1 MTDARVVFLG
11 PSLASVEAA
20 RRLDARY
27 LPPIRRGDL
36 PGVVAEGVR
45 EIGIVDGEFGQ
56 SLAVSVMEIRAALS
70 AGARIFGAAS
80 MGALRA
86 VECRSLGMIGVGWIF
101 DRYAD
106 GSLTSD
112 DEVALVFNPQ
122 DLRAITMPLVTIRWS
137 LQLAVEEGVLAP
149 SAAPALLDAARNIGF
164 KMRDADELLH
174 AVAESACKEDMRSLL
189 AFMHR
194 HPLRTDRKRL
204 DALLLLEAMNQG
216 AGGHAEPACETCV
229 AVACR

>member
-1 MTDARVVFLG
+1 MTDTRVVFLG

-20 RRLDARY
+20 TRLDARY
-27 LPPIRRGDL
+27 LPQICRGDL
-36 PGVVAEGVR
+36 PRVVAEGIR

-86 VECRSLGMIGVGWIF
+86 VECRSLGMIGIGWIF
-101 DRYAD
+101 DKYAD

-122 DLRAITMPLVTIRWS
+122 DLRAITIPLVTIRWS

-149 SAAPALLDAARNIGF
+149 SAASALLDAARNIGF

-174 AVAESACKEDMRSLL
+174 AVSESACKQAMRSLL
-189 AFMHR
+189 EFMHR

-216 AGGHAEPACETCV
+216 AGGHAERGCETRV
-229 AVACR
+229 S

>member
-1 MTDARVVFLG
+1 MTGTVVFLG

-20 RRLDARY
+20 TRLDARY

-36 PGVVAEGVR
+36 PRVVAEGIR

-86 VECRSLGMIGVGWIF
+86 VECRSLGMIGIGWIF
-101 DRYAD
+101 DKYAD

-122 DLRAITMPLVTIRWS
+122 DLRAITIPLVTIRWS

-164 KMRDADELLH
+164 KMRDADELLR
-174 AVAESACKEDMRSLL
+174 AVSESACKEAMRSLL
-189 AFMHR
+189 AFMQR

-204 DALLLLEAMNQG
+204 DALLLLKAMNQG
-216 AGGHAEPACETCV
+216 ARGHAECGCETRV
-229 AVACR
+229 S